1 MNKRVSKELRRICPP
16 DTPIGR
22 RVYRR
27 LKKQY
32 NKLPKH
38 ARKDFIQIARENLVQ
53 LVQEQSGGILDE
65 EKTGRKDLPFGNVGA

>member
-1 MNKRVSKELRRICPP
+1 MNKRVAKQLREICPP
-16 DTPIGR
+16 DTPIAR

-38 ARKDFIQIARENLVQ
+38 ARTDFLHIAREDLIK
-53 LVQEQSGGILDE
+53 LVQEQSGGFLDE
-65 EKTGRKDLPFGNVGA
+65 KKG